1 MDHQTTKFK
10 SLPNFSAQYI
20 VLCLLKLQLFPGDL
34 LEPNYADPNDPE
46 RLMGHNEVEQRQ
58 LYFEQLK
65 EEALALLIKSCLHNS
80 LSRRPTAEQVV
91 RALEEARATIEG
103 AYGELATVDAVRQVR
118 TVKAL
123 KSRSEDKVNELAAK
137 DERIQQLQQQLAVR
151 SQAYAYMVG

>member
-1 MDHQTTKFK
+1 
-10 SLPNFSAQYI
+10 
-20 VLCLLKLQLFPGDL
+20 
-34 LEPNYADPNDPE
+34 
-46 RLMGHNEVEQRQ
+46 MGRNEVEQRQ

-103 AYGELATVDAVRQVR
+103 AYGELATVDAVRQVK

-137 DERIQQLQQQLAVR
+137 DEQIQQLQQQLAVR